1 MCVICDRGRLNEER
15 NGLSDDSDSDESG
28 AAIIAQLIVDT
39 ISHGTVTQDAMY
51 VESVQIYQQFE
62 AGDVAGAMARWE
74 VMLAEARTLDWSSY
88 EGDFVTELVDD
99 LNHAIHIGELG
110 MPYVY
115 RSDGSSDSDSE

>member
-1 MCVICDRGRLNEER
+1 MNQER
-15 NGLSDDSDSDESG
+15 NGLSNDSDSDESG

-39 ISHGTVTQDAMY
+39 ISHGTMAQDAMY
-51 VESVQIYQQFE
+51 VESVQIHQQFT
-62 AGDVAGAMARWE
+62 ASDVARVVARWE

-88 EGDFVTELVDD
+88 EADFVKSLVDD

-115 RSDGSSDSDSE
+115 LSDGSSDSDSE